1 MSWIRSLAKQFTSH
15 FLGEIYNLRKELKN
29 FLNATTFGNVVV
41 KIPQI
46 KILLMVLVT
55 LLFLITV
62 LQIYLL
68 KIWVKTILRKII
80 IASIIYWMDA
90 AQKLK
95 FSIKNFFSK
104 CDQIHTKLQIWSL
117 LLEKSLMENFIFWA
131 VEILIE
137 DITVRRNNNEKS
149 KNSGK
154 SLLVVKQNPGNQ
166 TIFARKALT
175 DDFHKDGCNIK
186 TFCDS
191 FPKAIMIKELN
202 QYTDNRNLQL
212 RSISRATTNQ
222 LLHYLGINIDNN
234 TETILIYVVV
244 NDILNSDANMSWL
257 LLSMKNIV
265 NMVGIRHIFVSG
277 LIYIK
282 SSKIGVL
289 KEVHKKSCR
298 WLKLFRV

>member
-1 MSWIRSLAKQFTSH
+1 
-15 FLGEIYNLRKELKN
+15 
-29 FLNATTFGNVVV
+29 
-41 KIPQI
+41 
-46 KILLMVLVT
+46 
-55 LLFLITV
+55 
-62 LQIYLL
+62 
-68 KIWVKTILRKII
+68 
-80 IASIIYWMDA
+80 
-90 AQKLK
+90 
-95 FSIKNFFSK
+95 
-104 CDQIHTKLQIWSL
+104 
-117 LLEKSLMENFIFWA
+117 MENFIFWA

-191 FPKAIMIKELN
+191 IPKATMIKELN
-202 QYTDNRNLQL
+202 QYTDNRNAQL
-212 RSISRATTNQ
+212 WSISRATTNQ

-244 NDILNSDANMSWL
+244 NDILNSDVDMNWL
-257 LLSMKNIV
+257 LLSMKNMV

-277 LIYIK
+277 LIYTK
-282 SSKIGVL
+282 RSKIGVL